1 MLGLAFAPRVAWAEA
16 SFALTWRSEAG
27 AALCVN
33 EAALRDAVEKKLGR
47 NPFTDRDRAAI
58 VIEGDESRAGARFR
72 ARVTQRGRSGAVL
85 GSRELEA
92 SSCASLIRT
101 AAIVVALFIEPGDGA
116 EPVEPVDGG
125 KPVEERGPTEEP
137 RASAG
142 PEEARAPTGGGR
154 EPAPDMRRSQPRRPP
169 DAPSVASTPPFALS
183 LGFGGAAAVGFLPSP
198 SVSLRGVARLERP
211 GSRFSFEW
219 SGGYSLPQSF
229 RDGWVRA
236 TFAAV
241 DQQLRACVAV
251 AQTKL
256 SLDACGGV
264 FWGAIAPTVEATTAG
279 ILERSAAWRPV
290 VGPSATVALRLR
302 DAAHSARLD
311 LGLAA
316 PPARRAFYYST
327 TDGEVERF
335 YTTGQVIGFIGLSG
349 LITIF

>member
-1 MLGLAFAPRVAWAEA
+1 MAWADA

-47 NPFTDRDRAAI
+47 KPFTDRDRAAI

-72 ARVTQRGRSGAVL
+72 AHVTQRGRSGVVL

-92 SSCASLIRT
+92 SSCASLLRT
-101 AAIVVALFIEPGDGA
+101 AAIVVALFIEPGDGV
-116 EPVEPVDGG
+116 EPVEPVEPEDGG
-125 KPVEERGPTEEP
+125 KPVEERAPSEEP
-137 RASAG
+137 LASGA

-154 EPAPDMRRSQPRRPP
+154 RSAPDMRRPQPRRPP
-169 DAPSVASTPPFALS
+169 DAPSVASTPPFALT

-219 SGGYSLPQSF
+219 SGGYSLPQTF
-229 RDGWVRA
+229 RDGLVRA
-236 TFAAV
+236 TFSAV

-256 SLDACGGV
+256 GLDACGGV

-290 VGPSATVALRLR
+290 VGPTATVALRLR
-302 DAAHSARLD
+302 EAARSARLD